1 MIKNW
6 EYLSEYKEIKEEIL
20 KAVDEV
26 FSSGWLILGSKV
38 KEFEEAFSKYCSLK
52 YGVGVNSGTDA
63 IFLALKALNIGEGD
77 EVITVSNTAV
87 PTVSAICA
95 AGAKPVFV
103 DVLKDS
109 YLMDTSKIEE
119 KINKKTKCILPVHLY
134 GQAVELEAI
143 LDICKNNNIALVEDC
158 AQSHG
163 ATYKGKMTGS
173 YSDIAA
179 YSFYPTKILG
189 TYGDGGLCATNSED
203 LSKRLKMLRMY
214 GMDKE
219 YYSEFSGYNSRLD
232 EVQAAI
238 LLVKMKLLDKQ
249 IKHRQAVAQRYSEG
263 LKDLDIKLPV
273 IKKNCSHNFYLYV
286 VQVDERDELI
296 DFLRKRGIEAKIH
309 FPYPIHLM
317 RGYKYLGYKAG
328 DFPNTE
334 YLARHIVSLP
344 MNAEITQD
352 EVDKVVEGIRDFLNK
367 KR

>member
-6 EYLSEYKEIKEEIL
+6 EYLREYKEIKAEAL

-38 KEFEEAFSKYCSLK
+38 KEFEETFSKYCGLK

-63 IFLALKALNIGEGD
+63 IFLALKALDIGETD
-77 EVITVSNTAV
+77 EVITISNTAV
-87 PTVSAICA
+87 PTVSAIRA

-103 DVLKDS
+103 DVLKDT

-119 KINKKTKCILPVHLY
+119 KITKKTKCILPVHLY
-134 GQAVELEAI
+134 GQAVEMDKI
-143 LDICKNNNIALVEDC
+143 IDICKKKNIALVEDC

-173 YSDIAA
+173 FSDIAA

-189 TYGDGGLCATNSED
+189 AYGDAGLCATNNEA
-203 LSKRLKMLRMY
+203 LAKRLKMLRMY

-219 YYSEFSGYNSRLD
+219 YYSEFDGYNSRLD

-238 LLVKMKLLDKQ
+238 LLVKMKILDKQ
-249 IKHRQAVAQRYSEG
+249 IKHRQLIAQRYNEG
-263 LKDLDIKLPV
+263 LKDLDLKLPV
-273 IKKNCSHNFYLYV
+273 ISHNSTHSFYLYV
-286 VQVDERDELI
+286 IQTEKRDELRQYLKEN
-296 DFLRKRGIEAKIH
+296 DIEARIH

-317 RGYKYLGYKAG
+317 RGYKDLGYNEG
-328 DFPNTE
+328 DLANTE
-334 YLARHIVSLP
+334 YLAKHILSLP
-344 MNAEITQD
+344 ISANMPLNEIDQ
-352 EVDKVVEGIRDFLNK
+352 VIAVIKKFFNK
-367 KR
+367 

>member
-238 LLVKMKLLDKQ
+238 LLVKMKILDKQ
-249 IKHRQAVAQRYSEG
+249 IKHRQVVAQRYSEG
-263 LKDLDIKLPV
+263 LKDLNIKLPV
-273 IKKNCSHNFYLYV
+273 IKKNCNHTFYLYV
-286 VQVDERDELI
+286 IQVEKRDELREHLK
-296 DFLRKRGIEAKIH
+296 DNEIEARIH

-317 RGYKYLGYKAG
+317 RGYESFGYKEG
-328 DFPNTE
+328 DLPNTE
-334 YLARHIVSLP
+334 YLAKHILSLP
-344 MNAEITQD
+344 MSANLPLED
-352 EVDKVVEGIRDFLNK
+352 VDKVIAAINNFYSKN
-367 KR
+367 